1 MGYPD
6 KKIIRNLWIETAPI
20 TLLASLAGV
29 VIGLFYTMLI
39 MWLLG
44 SVWQGATHTQ
54 GFQLLPDP
62 ATIAIGFIAGIL
74 MSLTGLYLTLRHAL
88 RKKSTLP
95 SPSSHTTLNRSVLAI
110 SNTLI
115 TGVLIGLN
123 VFLFRSVTL
132 FVIVGL
138 WILITA
144 TCWGDLIIYLKGS
157 KSSCPDSSMLVWKIL
172 FAQRKQVRISYLT
185 LAIGVFIVFSVG
197 LNRKGF
203 TDSSQLSS
211 GTGNYTLWCES
222 SVPIYHNI
230 STETGRERLA
240 LTSLSPTTEVMQ
252 CLRYN
257 ADEASCLNL
266 NKVMTPSVLGVDM
279 QALEASTIGLKQNI
293 YHADRKELFTRL
305 QQAEEYVYPALVDET
320 VLMWSLGMSLGD
332 TLHYEGNHGKKVII
346 QLVGTLDNTIFQGHI
361 LIDKKLFSEI
371 WEEITGSEVALL
383 RVPESEKATTRMLLS
398 QALHEYGVRVTPTEE
413 RLKEFNSVTDT
424 YLTIFMTLGGIGLLL
439 GIMSFIIVV
448 RKNLAMR
455 RKEIEL
461 YRTLGFPDR
470 KIEKALNRENLIVP
484 LYAILTGVISSFI
497 GISAGITHIPTG
509 IWLTAIIFTTFFI
522 GCTVLFVKREVRK
535 EIKRN

>member
-1 MGYPD
+1 MESGNEP
-6 KKIIRNLWIETAPI
+6 R
-20 TLLASLAGV
+20 
-29 VIGLFYTMLI
+29 
-39 MWLLG
+39 
-44 SVWQGATHTQ
+44 
-54 GFQLLPDP
+54 
-62 ATIAIGFIAGIL
+62 
-74 MSLTGLYLTLRHAL
+74 RHAPL
-88 RKKSTLP
+88 RRQP
-95 SPSSHTTLNRSVLAI
+95 
-110 SNTLI
+110 
-115 TGVLIGLN
+115 
-123 VFLFRSVTL
+123 
-132 FVIVGL
+132 
-138 WILITA
+138 W
-144 TCWGDLIIYLKGS
+144 
-157 KSSCPDSSMLVWKIL
+157 
-172 FAQRKQVRISYLT
+172 
-185 LAIGVFIVFSVG
+185 
-197 LNRKGF
+197 
-203 TDSSQLSS
+203 
-211 GTGNYTLWCES
+211 
-222 SVPIYHNI
+222 
-230 STETGRERLA
+230 
-240 LTSLSPTTEVMQ
+240 
-252 CLRYN
+252 
-257 ADEASCLNL
+257 
-266 NKVMTPSVLGVDM
+266 
-279 QALEASTIGLKQNI
+279 
-293 YHADRKELFTRL
+293 
-305 QQAEEYVYPALVDET
+305 
-320 VLMWSLGMSLGD
+320 
-332 TLHYEGNHGKKVII
+332 KKVII